1 MTTKNTN
8 PNILLAFII
17 GFTLFSFT
25 TAVTS
30 ISYSV
35 LTNKSTVTWT
45 GKKPGGEHTGIVNI
59 TSGNLEMDGDLITSG
74 EFVMDMT
81 SIKPTDSE
89 SQKLLDHLKGEDF
102 FNVAKFPESKLEII
116 SSTSE
121 GKDKNGNEV
130 LLVTGSLTVLGKTN
144 PITFKA
150 VNTGKT
156 ENYIVYQSNM
166 VIDRTKYGITYKSS
180 LLGDAMI
187 YDDFDLSVKI
197 FGKKN

>member
-1 MTTKNTN
+1 MTTKNKN
-8 PNILLAFII
+8 LLFAFLI

-25 TAVTS
+25 TAVTNV
-30 ISYSV
+30 SYSI
-35 LTNKSTVTWT
+35 LTTKSTVTWT
-45 GKKPGGEHTGIVNI
+45 GKKPGGEHTGVVNI
-59 TSGNLEMDGDLITSG
+59 KSGSLQMDGDLITSG

-81 SIKPTDSE
+81 TIKPTDTE

-102 FNVAKFPESKLEII
+102 FNVAKYPESKLVIT
-116 SSTSE
+116 SSKSE

-130 LLVTGSLTVLGKTN
+130 LEVTGNLTVLGKTN

-150 VNTGKT
+150 TNTGKT